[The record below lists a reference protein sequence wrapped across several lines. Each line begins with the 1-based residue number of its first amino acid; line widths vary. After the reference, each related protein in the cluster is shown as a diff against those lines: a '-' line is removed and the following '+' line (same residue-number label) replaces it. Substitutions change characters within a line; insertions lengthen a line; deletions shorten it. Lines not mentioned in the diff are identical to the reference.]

1 MYDSSFYLMVKDND
15 VDVDAE
21 EDKYF
26 NTFGQFVV
34 EINYLSEFNLDL
46 FYFLKILIGILHD
59 IY

>member
-15 VDVDAE
+15 VDVDYE

-34 EINYLSEFNLDL
+34 EINYLS
-46 FYFLKILIGILHD
+46 
-59 IY
+59 

>member
-1 MYDSSFYLMVKDND
+1 MVKDND